1 MSRQVWF
8 AALTACLVCLFATPG
23 LAVQAQ
29 PAPQDV
35 PTISVQD
42 LQAMIRQKTF
52 FLLLDVREPKEF
64 AAGHIAGAMPMP
76 LGDVPAQYRQLP
88 AGTTL
93 VVYCRTGHR
102 SAQAVSFLRAHGY
115 GKAFSLAGGYT
126 AWSAAQVQ

>member
-1 MSRQVWF
+1 MK
-8 AALTACLVCLFATPG
+8 ALLIALALCLFALP
-23 LAVQAQ
+23 AAQAQ
-29 PAPQDV
+29 PSPAPQDV

-42 LQAMIRQKTF
+42 LQALIRQKTF

-76 LGDVPAQYRQLP
+76 LGSVPAQYRQLP
-88 AGTTL
+88 AGTML

-115 GKAFSLAGGYT
+115 GKAVSLAGGYT
-126 AWSAAQVQ
+126 AWTAAAQAN